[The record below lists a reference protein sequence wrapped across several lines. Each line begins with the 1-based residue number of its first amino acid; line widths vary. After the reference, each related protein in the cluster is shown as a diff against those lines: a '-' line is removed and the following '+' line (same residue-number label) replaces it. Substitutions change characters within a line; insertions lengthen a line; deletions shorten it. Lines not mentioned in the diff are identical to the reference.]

1 MVTEYVVF
9 GILMAFNLGLGVYFS
24 RRRIEHSGTAEVF
37 LGSRSLRSLP
47 LAVSMVATMLSSTG
61 LVGFTGHFYAYGFH
75 QAWNDVAIIVVAP
88 LVAHLFL
95 PVLYELRITSVFQA
109 AHLTATDFEA
119 FKLTIRNNQNL
130 DVARTP
136 HEELANCIRRL
147 TSLKLGG
154 KDHQVSSYVAA
165 PDMSCKGVVTGID
178 TETNSDE
185 LTPNLRSPKVSI
197 LYARMLR
204 KSTDVLITF
213 DELEVPRTLCYYGG
227 ELRCLPLPTALSGMQ
242 HLSLNAT

>member
-1 MVTEYVVF
+1 MTMVTEYVVF

-95 PVLYELRITSVFQA
+95 PVLYELRITSVFQVRFTFLA
-109 AHLTATDFEA
+109 EIATGP
-119 FKLTIRNNQNL
+119 LL
-130 DVARTP
+130 
-136 HEELANCIRRL
+136 RL
-147 TSLKLGG
+147 GLI
-154 KDHQVSSYVAA
+154 
-165 PDMSCKGVVTGID
+165 PDILLPG
-178 TETNSDE
+178 SD
-185 LTPNLRSPKVSI
+185 
-197 LYARMLR
+197 
-204 KSTDVLITF
+204 
-213 DELEVPRTLCYYGG
+213 LEKR
-227 ELRCLPLPTALSGMQ
+227 
-242 HLSLNAT
+242 